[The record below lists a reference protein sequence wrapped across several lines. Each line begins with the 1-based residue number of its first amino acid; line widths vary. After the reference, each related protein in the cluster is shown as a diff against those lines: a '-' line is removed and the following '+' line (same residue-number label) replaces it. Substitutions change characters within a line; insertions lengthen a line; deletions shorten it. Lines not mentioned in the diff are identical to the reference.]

1 MENISIHTSQ
11 NVNLNYRAAG
21 LGLRIMAVILDTIFK
36 YVYFFIV
43 VLIFYQAFQ
52 NTIYNNSYYYH
63 NESSNQLIYALLIL
77 CLLPA
82 FLYHLLSETF
92 LNGQSFGKKIMR
104 IKVVKLDGTQPNFG
118 SYAVRSMFRLIDDGF
133 VGMITIAVS
142 KNGQRFG
149 DMVAG
154 TTVIE
159 LNQKVTLDD
168 TILRKQK
175 SGYKIVY
182 SQVSLLSD
190 KDANIIKEVL
200 EFAEENEKPEHLK
213 LLCEKIRSK
222 YGIHTVT
229 QTDEEFLRT
238 LLEDYTHY
246 QFEN

>member
-1 MENISIHTSQ
+1 
-11 NVNLNYRAAG
+11 
-21 LGLRIMAVILDTIFK
+21 
-36 YVYFFIV
+36 
-43 VLIFYQAFQ
+43 
-52 NTIYNNSYYYH
+52 
-63 NESSNQLIYALLIL
+63 
-77 CLLPA
+77 
-82 FLYHLLSETF
+82 
-92 LNGQSFGKKIMR
+92 MR

-133 VGMITIAVS
+133 IGMITIAVS

-200 EFAEENEKPEHLK
+200 EFAEENEKSEHLK

>member
-11 NVNLNYRAAG
+11 NVNLNYQAAG

-36 YVYFFIV
+36 YVYFFIII
-43 VLIFYQAFQ
+43 LIFYQAFEK
-52 NTIYNNSYYYH
+52 TIYNNSYYYH
-63 NESSNQLIYALLIL
+63 DESSNQLIYALLIL

-133 VGMITIAVS
+133 IGMITIAVS
-142 KNGQRFG
+142 KNAQRFG

-159 LNQKVTLDD
+159 LNQKITLND

-175 SGYKIVY
+175 SNYKIVY

-213 LLCEKIRSK
+213 LLCEKIRTK
-222 YGIHTVT
+222 YGIHTVN
-229 QTDEEFLRT
+229 QKDEEFLRT